1 MIHTCNPKKTTFSRG
16 RRGRVGWGHLWDL
29 FYCEDV
35 PGVRWANADH
45 WDLPQ
50 DVAQTMT
57 DSNWEV
63 STWLLFANSPKLS
76 CMRLK
81 IEVKEEPWGQTS
93 VKGKTVD
100 KIILTEVSQTEK
112 EKKNSSWTWGTP
124 SRNSLVVCCVWT
136 RFGSLLPVLSGGPS
150 THTRYPL
157 KLGCRF
163 TY

>member
-100 KIILTEVSQTEK
+100 KIILTEVSQTGK
-112 EKKNSSWTWGTP
+112 EKKRKIVHEPGEPHPETVWSCAVCGHGLAAFCLCWAEALVLIQGT
-124 SRNSLVVCCVWT
+124 
-136 RFGSLLPVLSGGPS
+136 LLS
-150 THTRYPL
+150 
-157 KLGCRF
+157 
-163 TY
+163 